1 MWLTVAAIGLGVAA
15 VTVVAMALAAR
26 ALPPGRSR
34 EMVGLLPNCLILL
47 RRLRATSGL
56 PWRARFA
63 LGAALAYLLSPIQ
76 LIPNF
81 IPVIGQTDDLVAV
94 ALAVRCACRSVPV
107 AEARA
112 AWPGDPA
119 IFDRLF
125 APRRPRRS
133 PRSPTAP

>member
-15 VTVVAMALAAR
+15 VTVAAMALAAR
-26 ALPPGRSR
+26 VLPPGRSR

-47 RRLRATSGL
+47 RRLRTTTGL
-56 PWRARFA
+56 PLRARFA

-81 IPVIGQTDDLVAV
+81 IPVIGQSDDLLAV
-94 ALAVRCACRSVPV
+94 TLAVRCACRSVPPDQ
-107 AEARA
+107 ARA

-119 IFDRLF
+119 VFDRLF
-125 APRRPRRS
+125 AP
-133 PRSPTAP
+133 PRSKAVR

>member
-15 VTVVAMALAAR
+15 VTVAAMALAAR

-47 RRLRATSGL
+47 RRLRTTTGL
-56 PWRARFA
+56 PLRARFA

-81 IPVIGQTDDLVAV
+81 IPVVGQSDDLLAV
-94 ALAVRCACRSVPV
+94 TLAVRCACRSVPHD
-107 AEARA
+107 EARA
-112 AWPGDPA
+112 AWPGDPGV
-119 IFDRLF
+119 FDRLF
-125 APRRPRRS
+125 APRRPRR
-133 PRSPTAP
+133 RETAG